1 MKGIIYYTD
10 NELSPKLEKI
20 VQKTILDSGLPIVSA
35 SLKPIDFGK
44 NIHIDRKRGSETYF
58 IQILSALKES
68 ESDVI
73 FFCFLGNTCVET
85 INGVKR
91 IDEIRVGELVK
102 THLGRFRPVTHVFKT
117 PYKKGKPIFEIG
129 TKNSI
134 VKCTPEHPFY
144 VIRNNEKKWI
154 KAEDL
159 SVEDLLLYPCEKKED
174 MLHVEIKLKS
184 SSYGGKFGST
194 DRVINKVQVD
204 EDFARF
210 MGLYLSEGH
219 YNGKNGIGFTFNNEE
234 TEYQELIKK
243 VCLTKFGRKARQR
256 TTWATQILINIHELG
271 PKFRDWFG
279 ENARKKRIPNF
290 VFEWNLKNR
299 LSFIKGVLEGDGSKS
314 KDRSYCTGIR
324 TASKEMIKDL
334 IRLMNESGIGLD
346 NDVKSKMD
354 VKGHWIY
361 RINITKKQ
369 YQKMLDLLDSCEVD
383 NEYLGVKVV
392 SKLEKIMNLSNTTR
406 INGIDTGN
414 YVYNLEVEEDNS
426 YIAQSSI
433 VHNCEHDVLYHP
445 SHFKFTPEDNSFY
458 YNRNWYKV
466 RKDGTV
472 VTWEADQVSGLCVYR
487 DVAIEFYKKRLE
499 NFGNFDR
506 KYEPMSGKGSKNW
519 YSDYPNIDVRHD
531 KNLTKSKWSLD
542 DFRDKSTSK
551 GFRKIDISEIP
562 GWNLNIADIYE

>member
-44 NIHIDRKRGSETYF
+44 NINIDRKRGSETYF

-73 FFCFLGNTCVET
+73 FF
-85 INGVKR
+85 
-91 IDEIRVGELVK
+91 
-102 THLGRFRPVTHVFKT
+102 
-117 PYKKGKPIFEIG
+117 
-129 TKNSI
+129 
-134 VKCTPEHPFY
+134 
-144 VIRNNEKKWI
+144 
-154 KAEDL
+154 
-159 SVEDLLLYPCEKKED
+159 
-174 MLHVEIKLKS
+174 
-184 SSYGGKFGST
+184 
-194 DRVINKVQVD
+194 
-204 EDFARF
+204 
-210 MGLYLSEGH
+210 
-219 YNGKNGIGFTFNNEE
+219 
-234 TEYQELIKK
+234 
-243 VCLTKFGRKARQR
+243 
-256 TTWATQILINIHELG
+256 
-271 PKFRDWFG
+271 
-279 ENARKKRIPNF
+279 
-290 VFEWNLKNR
+290 
-299 LSFIKGVLEGDGSKS
+299 
-314 KDRSYCTGIR
+314 
-324 TASKEMIKDL
+324 
-334 IRLMNESGIGLD
+334 
-346 NDVKSKMD
+346 
-354 VKGHWIY
+354 
-361 RINITKKQ
+361 
-369 YQKMLDLLDSCEVD
+369 
-383 NEYLGVKVV
+383 
-392 SKLEKIMNLSNTTR
+392 
-406 INGIDTGN
+406 
-414 YVYNLEVEEDNS
+414 
-426 YIAQSSI
+426 
-433 VHNCEHDVLYHP
+433 CEHDVLYHP

-542 DFRDKSTSK
+542 DFRDKSTAK